1 MQKLTHVILTMIY
14 IYIYISTTLVYRCKK
29 PDFRDWH
36 RRAHWSL
43 TQFLTRLHMIHIYE
57 RIEWSHASYGPIE
70 TRQSCFLFTA
80 TVFSNSRLIPNRPS
94 SSFTDYPS
102 AWGLALHKYRT
113 MIFTRWCKIFCE
125 RFWNVSRSCSPL
137 LLLQ

>member
-14 IYIYISTTLVYRCKK
+14 IYIYLQPSFTGVRSQTFAIGTEERTDRSHSFWLV
-29 PDFRDWH
+29 
-36 RRAHWSL
+36 SV
-43 TQFLTRLHMIHIYE
+43 IHIYE